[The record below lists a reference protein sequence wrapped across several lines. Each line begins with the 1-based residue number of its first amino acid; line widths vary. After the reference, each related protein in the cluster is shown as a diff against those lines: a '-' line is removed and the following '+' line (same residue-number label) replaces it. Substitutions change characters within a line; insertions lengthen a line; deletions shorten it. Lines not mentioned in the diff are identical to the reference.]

1 MLKYG
6 SWDLPGLDYFQS
18 KNSFKGSRNNL
29 RFVVACDEESF
40 TVFTWTGEKC
50 FEYAENIFEKHF
62 EMNEQSL
69 YDINEYLTNE
79 YKAQEA

>member
-6 SWDLPGLDYFQS
+6 NWDLPGLDYFES

-29 RFVVACDEESF
+29 RFMVACDDEGF
-40 TVFTWTGEKC
+40 KVLTWTGEKS
-50 FEYAENIFEKHF
+50 FEYAEDISEKRF
-62 EMNEQSL
+62 DMNEQSL

-79 YKAQEA
+79 YKANET

>member
-6 SWDLPGLDYFQS
+6 SWDLPGLDYFQF

-29 RFVVACDEESF
+29 RFMVTCDDEGF
-40 TVFTWTGEKC
+40 KVMIWTGEKC
-50 FEYAENIFEKHF
+50 FEYAENISEKRF

-69 YDINEYLTNE
+69 YDINEYLTDE
-79 YKAQEA
+79 YKALEA

>member
-6 SWDLPGLDYFQS
+6 NWDLPGLDYFQF

-29 RFVVACDEESF
+29 RFVVVGDGDGLR
-40 TVFTWTGEKC
+40 VLTWTGEKC
-50 FEYAENIFEKHF
+50 VEYAENITEKHF
-62 EMNEQSL
+62 EMNEQAL

>member
-18 KNSFKGSRNNL
+18 NNSFKGSRNNL
-29 RFVVACDEESF
+29 RFTIIGDDEGLK
-40 TVFTWTGEKC
+40 VLIWTGEKC
-50 FEYAENIFEKHF
+50 LEYADNITEKHF
-62 EMNEQSL
+62 EMSEQAL
-69 YDINEYLTNE
+69 YDINEYLTDV

>member
-18 KNSFKGSRNNL
+18 QNSFKGSRNNL
-29 RFVVACDEESF
+29 RFTVTCDDDGF
-40 TVFTWTGEKC
+40 KVLTWTGEKC
-50 FEYAENIFEKHF
+50 LECAEGITEKHF

-69 YDINEYLTNE
+69 YDINEYLTDV
-79 YKAQEA
+79 YKANEA